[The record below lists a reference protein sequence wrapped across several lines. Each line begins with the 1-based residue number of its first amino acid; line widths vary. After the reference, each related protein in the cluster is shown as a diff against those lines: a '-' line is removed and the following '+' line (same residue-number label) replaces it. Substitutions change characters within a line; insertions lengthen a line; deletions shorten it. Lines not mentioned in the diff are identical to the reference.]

1 MQFTNVMILYFFF
14 SFLFNLALFL
24 VIDEELKIT
33 VKNQVSLVL
42 IISDFHD
49 GELLFY
55 DFLR

>member
-42 IISDFHD
+42 IISDLHD